1 MKVSEF
7 YYDLPEELIA
17 QEPLPE
23 RSGGRLIR
31 LDGNS
36 GAIEHMQFTDLPTL
50 LEEHDILV
58 LNDTRVIE
66 AHMFGVEHDGA
77 RTELW
82 IERILDD
89 ERVLAQLRGSEP
101 TGTGGQIE
109 LQGHGGECEIAEVLG
124 RRGEFYELCFREGVS
139 VALDH
144 CGHLP
149 LPSYIKRHEG
159 VDLALDRERYQTVF
173 AAHDGAVTAP
183 TGGFHFDQAM
193 LEAVRE
199 RGADVGFCTLH
210 VAAATFQPVRTD
222 TIEEHH
228 PYTEWVEVS
237 DTVVKQIARAWGRE
251 GRVIAVGTTTMRAL
265 ETAARS
271 GAFGAYSGETD
282 LYIHPGFEFR
292 VVDAIVANFHLPESM
307 LLISA
312 AALGGHAH
320 LMSAYQEAIK
330 ERYRFYTYGDAM
342 YITRS
347 TQAPAG

>member
-7 YYDLPEELIA
+7 YYELPEELIA

-23 RSGGRLIR
+23 RTGGRLIL

-36 GAIEHMQFTDLPTL
+36 GAVEHMQFADLPNL

-77 RTELW
+77 RAELW

-89 ERVLAQLRGSEP
+89 ERVLAQLRASEP
-101 TGTGGQIE
+101 TRDGSQIE
-109 LQGHGGECEIAEVLG
+109 LQGHSGECEIAEVLG
-124 RRGEFYELCFREGVS
+124 REGEFYELRFREGVS
-139 VALDH
+139 AVLDH
-144 CGHLP
+144 CGHVP
-149 LPSYIKRHEG
+149 LPAYIKRREG

-173 AAHDGAVTAP
+173 AAHAGAVTAP
-183 TGGFHFDQAM
+183 TGGFHFDRA
-193 LEAVRE
+193 LLDAVRE

-210 VAAATFQPVRTD
+210 VAAATFQPVRTETVED
-222 TIEEHH
+222 HEPH
-228 PYTEWVEVS
+228 TEWVEVS
-237 DTVVKQIARAWGRE
+237 DTLAKQIARAWGRE
-251 GRVIAVGTTTMRAL
+251 GRVIAVGITTVRAL

-271 GAFGAYSGETD
+271 GVFGAYSGETD

-292 VVDAIVANFHLPESM
+292 VVDALVANFHLPQSM

-312 AALGGHAH
+312 AAFGGHAH
-320 LMSAYQEAIK
+320 LMRAYQEAIK

-347 TQAPAG
+347 AQAAAG